1 MERFYLLAIARQT
14 VPLTL
19 FLCLGMSGV
28 ASSEEPVSYNRE
40 IRHILSNNCFKCHGP
55 DSRARKRRPQLDM
68 RETATV
74 AWTSGATPIV
84 PGRPEDSEVIRR
96 ISSPNP
102 AYRMPP
108 ADERP
113 ALSQD
118 EIASLTRWIE
128 EGAHYEPHWSYV
140 APLRPEDPQVHLKKW
155 PRNSIDSFVLS
166 RLEQEGL
173 EPAPEADS
181 YTLVRRV
188 YLDLVGLPPTPAEVT
203 RFVDDPDPKAYERLV
218 DRLLA
223 SPRYGEHW
231 AVMWLDLARY
241 ADTKGYEKD
250 EPRTMWP
257 YRDWVIRAFND
268 DMPYDRFTIE
278 QLAGDLLPNP
288 DKEQLFAT
296 AFHRNTMTNDEGG
309 TDDEE
314 FRVAAIVDRVNT
326 TLQTWMGT
334 TVGCAQCHHHKYDP
348 IPQEEFYRLFAFF
361 NQTADNDQPD
371 EAPVFSLATEVQLS
385 RLDLLNERIAEREQ
399 ELRPLEERLE
409 GEKLSSRKRKKLSK
423 ERGAL
428 EESLKAVREQRRG
441 VEKGISGIPIMKE
454 LPPDEQRETYVH
466 VRGNF
471 MKKGDLVEAGTPAV
485 FHPFRPAWPR
495 NRLGLARWIVARD
508 NPLTARVTVNRHWQQ
523 FFGMGLVRTSEEFGT
538 QGELP
543 SHPDLL
549 DWLAV
554 DFMDSGW
561 SQKYLCKTIV
571 MSATYR
577 QSSVITPRSHEQ
589 DPYNRLLARGPRS
602 RLGAESIRDAAL
614 SVSGLLSEKMYGPS
628 VMPYQPEGVWKIV
641 YSSRKW
647 ETSESEDRYRRGLYT
662 YWRRTSPYPSMMAFD
677 AVSREVC
684 TVRRVRTNTPL
695 QALVL
700 LNDPVYVEA
709 AKALGRRVAFADLE
723 GVEAKA
729 GYGFQL
735 ALSRP
740 PEPEELVRL
749 VALYEEELKSF
760 RADKAATVAMA
771 TDIIGPLWR
780 GDFGEVAA
788 WSTVANALLNLDE
801 FVTKR

>member
-1 MERFYLLAIARQT
+1 
-14 VPLTL
+14 
-19 FLCLGMSGV
+19 
-28 ASSEEPVSYNRE
+28 
-40 IRHILSNNCFKCHGP
+40 
-55 DSRARKRRPQLDM
+55 M
-68 RETATV
+68 RETATA

-84 PGRPEDSEVIRR
+84 PGRPEESEVIRR
-96 ISSPNP
+96 ISSSDP

-113 ALSQD
+113 ALSRD
-118 EIASLTRWIE
+118 EIATLTQWIK
-128 EGAHYEPHWSYV
+128 EGAHYELHWSYV
-140 APLRPEDPQVHLKKW
+140 APERPEDPPVRLKEW
-155 PRNSIDSFVLS
+155 PRNSIDSFVLA

-173 EPAPEADS
+173 GPAHEADP

-188 YLDLVGLPPTPAEVT
+188 YLDLVGLPPTPEQVK
-203 RFVDDPDPKAYERLV
+203 RFVDDPDPDAYERLV

-231 AVMWLDLARY
+231 AAMWLDLARY

-257 YRDWVIRAFND
+257 YRDWVIRAIND

-361 NQTADNDQPD
+361 NQTADNDRPD

-385 RLDLLNERIAEREQ
+385 RLDRLNERIAEREQ

-471 MKKGDLVEAGTPAV
+471 RKKGGLVEAGTPAV
-485 FHPFRPAWPR
+485 LHPFRPEWPG
-495 NRLGLARWIVARD
+495 NRLGLAQWIVARD

-554 DFMDSGW
+554 DFMESGW
-561 SQKYLCKTIV
+561 SLKHLCKTIV

-577 QSSVITPRSHEQ
+577 QSSVITPRSREE

-628 VMPYQPEGVWKIV
+628 VMPYQPEGVWTIV

-647 ETSESEDRYRRGLYT
+647 ETSENEDRHRRGLYT

-709 AKALGRRVAFADLE
+709 AKALGRRVAFADLQ

-729 GYGFQL
+729 AYGFQL

-740 PEPEELVRL
+740 PGQAELARL

-760 RADKAATVAMA
+760 RADKEATVAMA

-788 WSTVANALLNLDE
+788 WSTVASALLNLDE